1 MSLQLMINMR
11 RNTWI
16 GAILR
21 RVDAF
26 TFMVCGA
33 WDYHCGNDMTNTKNL
48 RTTLMNYL

>member
-16 GAILR
+16 GAVLR

-33 WDYHCGNDMTNTKNL
+33 WAYHCGNDKNL
-48 RTTLMNYL
+48 RTTLMNSFFAI